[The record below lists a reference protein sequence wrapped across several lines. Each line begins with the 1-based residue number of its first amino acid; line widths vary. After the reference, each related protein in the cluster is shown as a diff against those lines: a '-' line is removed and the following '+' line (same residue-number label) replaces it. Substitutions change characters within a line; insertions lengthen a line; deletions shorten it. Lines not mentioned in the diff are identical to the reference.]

1 MNTCVKISSLAAAL
15 LVLAG
20 CTGDTLEDPPDGA
33 LRFLHAA
40 PTLGTVDF
48 LLVTRPQG
56 RAGYAVGTDS
66 FALDEDTYTINVE
79 TDSPTSTTVLTRFIS
94 EQRSITAGQESLLVL
109 YDDGPSPALTEYLLP
124 LNPLEEGNT
133 EVTALHAAKGAPAV
147 DIYLEADGAD
157 LAAAT
162 PRATLAFKEIS
173 GALSIPAASYR
184 ITATTPGDPLDV
196 LYQSPVFTS
205 NEQTSVLVA
214 VLAGAGTTAS
224 ALRASIYD
232 RTAATPIALNDISG
246 SASHRFVNGAVT
258 VGAVDLVVDGDFAM
272 PTHAAVA
279 PREVRDYVDVSTD
292 EVQIQVTPAGNPGVI
307 EFEQTTTLSA
317 GNLQTQVI
325 AGTTGAVTARTYVE
339 DNRGIA
345 PRVRFRV
352 RSLAATFETID
363 VYITEPGGTIDEP
376 VAGFVGLP
384 VTGVEFV
391 STVLGD
397 DYDII
402 LIENDGDP
410 DTEDTTVIAGPIA
423 VTWDTARVYEVL
435 IFDSDTPGTVD
446 VSIADVT
453 APQP

>member
-1 MNTCVKISSLAAAL
+1 MKILVRQSFLVASA
-15 LVLAG
+15 LVLASCSG
-20 CTGDTLEDPPDGA
+20 NSLEDPPDGA

-40 PTLGTVDF
+40 PTLAQSDF
-48 LLVTRPQG
+48 LLVRVLRG
-56 RAGYAVGTDS
+56 SISYAAATDS
-66 FALDEDTYTINVE
+66 FALDEDTYTINVD
-79 TDSPTSTTVLTRFIS
+79 TQSPASTTDVVRIVS

-109 YDDGPSPALTEYLLP
+109 YDDGPTPALTEYLLP
-124 LNPLEEGNT
+124 LNPLEAGNT
-133 EVTALHAAKGAPAV
+133 EITALHAAKGAPAV
-147 DIYLEADGAD
+147 DIFLEADGAD

-173 GALSIPAASYR
+173 APFSVPAASYR
-184 ITATTPGDPLDV
+184 LTATTPGDPLDV

-205 NEQTSVLVA
+205 NELTSVLA
-214 VLAGAGTTAS
+214 GVLAGAGTTAS
-224 ALRASIYD
+224 PLRLSLLD
-232 RTAATPIALNDISG
+232 RTATTPVALNDAG
-246 SASHRFVNGAVT
+246 APASHRFVNGAVT
-258 VGAVDLVVDGDFAM
+258 LGPVDVVIDGNFAA

-279 PREVRDYVDVSTD
+279 PRVVTDYVGVGTD
-292 EVQIQVTPAGNPGVI
+292 ELQLQITPAGNPGVV
-307 EFEQTTTLSA
+307 EFDQATTLSA

-325 AGTTGAVTARTYVE
+325 AGATGSVTSRIFLD

-345 PRVRFRV
+345 PRARFRF
-352 RSLAATFETID
+352 RNLADTFESID
-363 VYITEPGGTIDEP
+363 VYLVEPGGTIDEP
-376 VAGFVGLP
+376 VTGFFGLP

-402 LIENDGDP
+402 LVENDGDP

-423 VTWDTARVYEVL
+423 VTWDAARVYEVL